1 MKEEKKTVESVQ
13 PTATA
18 TVSADKPAE
27 IPVPVRKTALFGDQN
42 EAIRAGIKEGRH
54 FELLRLKKTVPGKRP
69 GDKQRFFY
77 DYVVCVVLRGIVPF
91 KFLHVL
97 PVSDYISKDD
107 SIKKRQQNSVS
118 YAQLNFLYDLGNGL
132 DLYIR
137 EDKSSDNYDRKD
149 PKWRFFAIAV
159 DEDGMTAEFE
169 LVPKTAGDRQFLYS
183 AFAGFGRCRSFTWD
197 DVENDKPK
205 GIKDAI
211 EPNYLAPGE
220 LPDGIEFSD
229 DSID

>member
-1 MKEEKKTVESVQ
+1 MEKEKKTVESVQ

-18 TVSADKPAE
+18 TVSAEKSAE
-27 IPVPVRKTALFGDQN
+27 STTPVRKSALFGDQN
-42 EAIRAGIKEGRH
+42 EAIRSGIKNGRC

-69 GDKQRFFY
+69 GDKSRFFY

-132 DLYIR
+132 ELFIR

-149 PKWRFFAIAV
+149 PKWRFFAIAT

-169 LVPKTAGDRQFLYS
+169 LVPKTAGDRQFLLS
-183 AFAGFGRCRSFTWD
+183 AFAGFGRCRSFTWE
-197 DVENDKPK
+197 DVKNDIPK
-205 GIKDAI
+205 GIKSAI
-211 EPNYLAPGE
+211 EPNYLAPGQ
-220 LPDGIEFSD
+220 LPEDIDFSD
-229 DSID
+229 DVID